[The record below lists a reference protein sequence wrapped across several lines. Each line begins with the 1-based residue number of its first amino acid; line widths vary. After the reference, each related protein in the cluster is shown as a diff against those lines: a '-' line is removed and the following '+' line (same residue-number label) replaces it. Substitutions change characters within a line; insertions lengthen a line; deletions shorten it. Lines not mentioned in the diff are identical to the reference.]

1 MRNLLTAL
9 LCLSLTGLAGAQGS
23 TSSTSAQQTNTE
35 KTAQGTAAQP
45 KEPTAIIETTAGNI
59 TCTLFP
65 EQAPLTVANFI
76 GLATGTKA
84 WKNPKTGEMMHGVP
98 LYNGTI
104 FHRVIPNFMIQG
116 GDPIGTGSG
125 DPGYSFKDE
134 FSSDLTFDQPG
145 RLAMA
150 NSGPNTNGSQ
160 FFITEVPT
168 PHLNGK
174 HTIFGQCQDLDVV
187 KKIARMSSDPRND
200 RPFDPPKITR
210 IKIIDPRHPA
220 AKPAT
225 PAHKPAAAKPATP
238 PSQ

>member
-1 MRNLLTAL
+1 MTRTFRGEFMRSLLAAL
-9 LCLSLTGLAGAQGS
+9 LCLTLTAIAGAQGS
-23 TSSTSAQQTNTE
+23 TGTTTSAQHANTE
-35 KTAQGTAAQP
+35 KTAQSP
-45 KEPTAIIETTAGNI
+45 PPTATLETTAGNI

-65 EQAPLTVANFI
+65 DKAPLTVANFI

-116 GDPIGTGSG
+116 GDPLGNGTG
-125 DPGYSFKDE
+125 DPGYKFKDE
-134 FSSDLTFDQPG
+134 FSSDLAFDQPG

-160 FFITEVPT
+160 FFITDAPT
-168 PHLNGK
+168 PWLNGH

-187 KKIARMSSDPRND
+187 KKIAQLPRNAND
-200 RPFDPPKITR
+200 RPDNPPKIIR
-210 IKIIDPRHPA
+210 IKITGA
-220 AKPAT
+220 GTGKPA
-225 PAHKPAAAKPATP
+225 PKKQSMP
-238 PSQ
+238 PSH

>member
-9 LCLSLTGLAGAQGS
+9 LCLTLTGLAVAQASGGA
-23 TSSTSAQQTNTE
+23 
-35 KTAQGTAAQP
+35 AAQKP
-45 KEPTAIIETTAGNI
+45 ATAPTAPTESTAIIQTTAGNI

-65 EQAPLTVANFI
+65 GKAPLTVANFI

-84 WKNPKTGEMMHGVP
+84 WKDPKTGQMMHTP
-98 LYNGTI
+98 LYDGTI

-134 FSSDLTFDQPG
+134 FTPDLTFDQPG

-187 KKIARMSSDPRND
+187 
-200 RPFDPPKITR
+200 
-210 IKIIDPRHPA
+210 
-220 AKPAT
+220 
-225 PAHKPAAAKPATP
+225 
-238 PSQ
+238 